1 MANRPWSASH
11 AHQWLIQNQGTSLG
25 TPPQEHIEAMKQ
37 WCMENYSNGADT
49 MVECWEHQDYV
60 DLFISYDGN
69 PLTPDEAWLALKTLA
84 EVYSDQQADARNSA
98 F

>member
-1 MANRPWSASH
+1 MNT
-11 AHQWLIQNQGTSLG
+11 QD
-25 TPPQEHIEAMKQ
+25 HIEAMKE

-49 MVECWEHQDYV
+49 MAECWEDQDYK
-60 DLFISYDGN
+60 DLFDSCDGN
-69 PLTPDEAWLALKTLA
+69 PDRAWLALKTLA

>member
-1 MANRPWSASH
+1 MKEQSPSV
-11 AHQWLIQNQGTSLG
+11 
-25 TPPQEHIEAMKQ
+25 QEHIEAMKQ

-49 MVECWEHQDYV
+49 MAECWEHQDYV

>member
-1 MANRPWSASH
+1 MRFLSPTGILFSAFYKSKEITMSNT
-11 AHQWLIQNQGTSLG
+11 QK
-25 TPPQEHIEAMKQ
+25 HIEAMKE

-49 MVECWEHQDYV
+49 MAECWEDEDYE
-60 DLFISYDGN
+60 DLFASCDGN
-69 PLTPDEAWLALKTLA
+69 PDDAWLALKTLA

>member
-1 MANRPWSASH
+1 MN
-11 AHQWLIQNQGTSLG
+11 T
-25 TPPQEHIEAMKQ
+25 QEHIEAMKE

-49 MVECWEHQDYV
+49 MVECWEDEDYE
-60 DLFISYDGN
+60 DLFASCDGN
-69 PLTPDEAWLALKTLA
+69 PDDAWLALKTLA